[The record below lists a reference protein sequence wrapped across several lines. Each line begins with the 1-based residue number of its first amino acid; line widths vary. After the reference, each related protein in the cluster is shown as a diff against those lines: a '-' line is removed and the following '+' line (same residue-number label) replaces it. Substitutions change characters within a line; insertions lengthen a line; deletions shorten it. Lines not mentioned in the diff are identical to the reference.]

1 MSCCTPRSCTELV
14 LNMERTKE
22 KASARGWEWRLM
34 ESMFPGGEEKEER
47 RQRGRQSMK
56 RWSVK
61 DMMEASMKEAWRRT
75 TRWEG
80 ERKEERSGGE
90 QKM

>member
-1 MSCCTPRSCTELV
+1 MAIGGEDAG
-14 LNMERTKE
+14 NGFEGERH
-22 KASARGWEWRLM
+22 ARGRVIGVDALLAILT
-34 ESMFPGGEEKEER
+34 GGEEKEER

-90 QKM
+90 QKRQ

>member
-1 MSCCTPRSCTELV
+1 MAIGGEDAG
-14 LNMERTKE
+14 NGFEGERH
-22 KASARGWEWRLM
+22 ARGRVIGVDALLAILT
-34 ESMFPGGEEKEER
+34 GGEEKEER
-47 RQRGRQSMK
+47 RQRGRQIMK

-90 QKM
+90 QKRQ